1 MQVEDIVDRLNANRE
16 RYEQKY
22 EKKKA
27 AEPSDNCDETKKPAV
42 SFGNGSI
49 IVSPSEEIG
58 GCYGIR

>member
-27 AEPSDNCDETKKPAV
+27 AGDEYYDERYKRATGGASDEKANWELAITAH
-42 SFGNGSI
+42 
-49 IVSPSEEIG
+49 
-58 GCYGIR
+58 